1 MKFYY
6 KILNILSA
14 VLIFIPS
21 AFAIEESLE
30 DIVKEINKVRQEI
43 TQLQSSNVKEAIIVD
58 KALQELDQVMEFV
71 SKSVEN
77 GDIKGAINT
86 INFIERSIS
95 DVASIIPK
103 EFKSEKV
110 KENLKELSEKDM
122 NEIMKITQGAT
133 KNKNKKT
140 KKLFDSMLVSKM
152 KGMDTLKISENLTD
166 LGIKT
171 IDKKEIK
178 KVLTASIDSSGH
190 DDYLRNRSLFEDEWA
205 GQIAETTGISK
216 EEALEQVRNEP
227 MFSQGVSGH
236 DDYLKTRSLFEDEWA
251 SWEAEKKGISK
262 EEALEQIK
270 NDPMFSQGVAEA
282 SASAK
287 AAADTAKDAAT
298 EAAKSAAAEALEQV
312 KNEPMFSDDSY
323 DAESAA
329 AHQDYL
335 KTRSLFEEEW
345 ASWEAE

>member
-43 TQLQSSNVKEAIIVD
+43 TQLQSSNVKEAIIID
-58 KALQELDQVMEFV
+58 KALQELDQVMEFID
-71 SKSVEN
+71 KSLEN

-110 KENLKELSEKDM
+110 KENLKEFSEKDI
-122 NEIMKITQGAT
+122 NEIMKITQGVN

-140 KKLFDSMLVSKM
+140 KKLIGSMLVSKM
-152 KGMDTLKISENLTD
+152 KGMDTLKISENLTY

-190 DDYLRNRSLFEDEWA
+190 DDYLRN
-205 GQIAETTGISK
+205 
-216 EEALEQVRNEP
+216 
-227 MFSQGVSGH
+227 
-236 DDYLKTRSLFEDEWA
+236 RSLFEDEWA

-287 AAADTAKDAAT
+287 VAAETAKDAATEAAKSAAAEIAQVVAT